1 MKQLKCPWRT
11 CAKLFLIPAGIFFA
25 LLIGATLIEIGASTD
40 IDRRVIHLN
49 FLIQMLVWC
58 AISLVFYALSQTNAA
73 KLGRL
78 RNEGIEYEGQV
89 ADIRPLYGV
98 NIFNNLTFRADC
110 AYVNDEGK
118 TCLVR
123 SHAAMMPVPVWLAP
137 SFRGARFRAHILQES
152 VNVSSHGHGLTAKIY
167 VNRQEPKDYAI
178 ELFESNGDG
187 INADY
192 DYR

>member
-1 MKQLKCPWRT
+1 M
-11 CAKLFLIPAGIFFA
+11 IPAGIFFA
-25 LLIGATLIEIGASTD
+25 LLIGATLIEIGTGAD

-78 RNEGIEYEGQV
+78 KNEGLEYEGQV
-89 ADIRPLYGV
+89 AEIKPLYGV

-110 AYVNDEGK
+110 AYVNGEGK

-123 SHAAMMPVPVWLAP
+123 SHAAMMPVPGSWLAP
-137 SFRGARFRAHILQES
+137 SFGGVRFRTSAAQEFVTAS
-152 VNVSSHGHGLTAKIY
+152 ANKDGLTAKIY
-167 VNRQEPKDYAI
+167 VNRQAPKDYAV
-178 ELFESNGDG
+178 ELFELGGDG